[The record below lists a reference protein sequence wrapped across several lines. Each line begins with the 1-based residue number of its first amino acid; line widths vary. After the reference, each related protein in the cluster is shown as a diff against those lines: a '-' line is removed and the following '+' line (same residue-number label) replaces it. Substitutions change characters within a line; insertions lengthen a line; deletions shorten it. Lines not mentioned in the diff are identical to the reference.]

1 MKKVLLS
8 LLLIAATLSAS
19 AQFKLNSDGSA
30 LVGSNHYSFYNN
42 TPAIK
47 MEVHSPLTGTT
58 GRRRVRHFCA
68 LDGGTLQYAD
78 ITMIPG
84 STLIMRNNGRIN
96 LAPGI
101 NFDVPKGVIINI
113 ESGEIN

>member
-1 MKKVLLS
+1 M
-8 LLLIAATLSAS
+8 
-19 AQFKLNSDGSA
+19 
-30 LVGSNHYSFYNN
+30 
-42 TPAIK
+42 
-47 MEVHSPLTGTT
+47 
-58 GRRRVRHFCA
+58 
-68 LDGGTLQYAD
+68 
-78 ITMIPG
+78 ITPG

>member
-1 MKKVLLS
+1 MGTLTYS
-8 LLLIAATLSAS
+8 LGLGIRGTRIW
-19 AQFKLNSDGSA
+19 GSKGRHLFHDHDQGGLEGA
-30 LVGSNHYSFYNN
+30 EGS
-42 TPAIK
+42 
-47 MEVHSPLTGTT
+47 GT
-58 GRRRVRHFCA
+58 FA
-68 LDGGTLQYAD
+68 PIIDGGTLQYAD

>member
-1 MKKVLLS
+1 M
-8 LLLIAATLSAS
+8 
-19 AQFKLNSDGSA
+19 
-30 LVGSNHYSFYNN
+30 YNN
-42 TPAIK
+42 G
-47 MEVHSPLTGTT
+47 VLTITSTINMSEG
-58 GRRRVRHFCA
+58 GKIRVCEGGI
-68 LDGGTLQYAD
+68 LIIDGGTLQYAD